1 MSLVSASLVSGIK
14 KHHESCVCESGIWHQ
29 KTSFVLCLR
38 VWYLASKEMSSCD
51 MKINKLKASIPV
63 LLLVLCQMS
72 TLLLAQNI
80 LLFEDF
86 ETGDFE
92 AKGWYDGFPDQR
104 TTEEYKNGT
113 HSYRGHF
120 AQGATTSGAGRHLF
134 TPTDKLYMSYWVK
147 YSTNYVG
154 SGVGYHPHEW
164 NILTNKDWI
173 YQGPAD
179 TYLSL
184 YIEQNAGR
192 PILAMQDSRNVDANC
207 ILLNNDNF
215 VGCNG
220 DFDNYAFTENRS
232 ASSCNGLIG
241 YLDRRDCY
249 PSSNST
255 HGYYSSRSWA
265 ADSVYFR
272 NITGPYYKND
282 WHFIETYFELN
293 TIDAGIGIPDGKIR
307 YWYDGQLLIN
317 SDSILF
323 RTGAHPDMHF
333 DQLFYGPY
341 IGVGSPVDQTWWVDD
356 LTIADGIPTVSSG
369 QSAVGSPQFAI
380 YPNPNDGVFTIQ
392 LLDDSNPS
400 SAYDLELF
408 NALGKLVFHDPYAGG
423 TLVIKTTLPP
433 GIYYARTKTKNGH
446 TSAQKLIVQR

>member
-1 MSLVSASLVSGIK
+1 MQNYLL
-14 KHHESCVCESGIWHQ
+14 SCILLFGQI
-29 KTSFVLCLR
+29 CLIGTN
-38 VWYLASKEMSSCD
+38 A
-51 MKINKLKASIPV
+51 
-63 LLLVLCQMS
+63 
-72 TLLLAQNI
+72 TAQNI

-192 PILAMQDSRNVDANC
+192 PILAMQDSKNVDPNC

-255 HGYYSSRSWA
+255 HGYYSSRSWV
-265 ADSVYFR
+265 ADSIYFR
-272 NITGPYYKND
+272 NAPGPYYKND

-307 YWYDGQLLIN
+307 YWYDGQLLIT

-323 RTGAHPDMHF
+323 RTGEHPDMLF

-369 QSAVGSPQFAI
+369 QSAVGSPQIKI
-380 YPNPNDGVFTIQ
+380 YPNPNDGVFTIE
-392 LLDDSNPS
+392 LLGVGNSISDP
-400 SAYDLELF
+400 YLLVLF
-408 NALGKLVFHDPYAGG
+408 NIFGEKVYEENLSSSKQSIEVDLPSGIYYCYIIGQNNIRALGKMC
-423 TLVIKTTLPP
+423 VIK
-433 GIYYARTKTKNGH
+433 
-446 TSAQKLIVQR
+446 